1 MLGLVRFKLGGENIQ
16 YFRRGNLVGD
26 FATTQQSNRQG
37 LHRHQWLGD
46 AHSGATRAFPKS
58 WVTPHPLGAF
68 EFNKGGE
75 LGVVYHTGD
84 FVVIERF
91 LVSCANTQQST
102 TYVVL

>member
-1 MLGLVRFKLGGENIQ
+1 MQ
-16 YFRRGNLVGD
+16 YFCRGNLVGD
-26 FATTQQSNRQG
+26 FAATQQSNHQG
-37 LHRHQWLGD
+37 LHRRQWLGD
-46 AHSGATRAFPKS
+46 AHSGATCAFPKS
-58 WVTPHPLGAF
+58 WVSPHPLGAF